1 MVVICLICEKK
12 NFLIL
17 LSFYPDSYWEWQK
30 IKCMLKS
37 TFFKI
42 NLIVL
47 LLIIGNKTMAQS
59 TENAVLPDN
68 LKWSERT
75 ALTILNTYPKASQI
89 DGTKKP
95 KWDYK
100 MGLVL
105 FAFEKLYQKTNDK
118 KYFNYIKE
126 YADELIDA
134 EGNITDYNIKDYNID
149 SANPGKLLFNLLDE
163 TKDNRYKKVIEQ
175 LRHQI
180 ETQPRTASGGFWH
193 KQIYPNQMWID
204 GLYMAEPF
212 YTQYTV
218 KYENGKALDDIA
230 KQFELVQ
237 NHLVDQKT
245 GLVYQAWDESKEIAW
260 ANPETGTSPTIWGRG
275 IGWYM
280 MALVETLDYYPKSNP
295 NYKKLAGY
303 LNQMAKSAVAH
314 KSASGLWYQVAD
326 KPDLK
331 DNYLESSASAM
342 IIYSLAKG
350 ADKGYLSSAYK
361 KMAQKSFD
369 AYIAAFVKKDK
380 NGEIIISN
388 VSSSVGLGGKPFRDG
403 TNEYYTNSKAKDN
416 SSPALAAFLLSAI
429 ELKK

>member
-1 MVVICLICEKK
+1 
-12 NFLIL
+12 
-17 LSFYPDSYWEWQK
+17 
-30 IKCMLKS
+30 MLKS

-105 FAFEKLYQKTNDK
+105 FAFEKLYHKTNDK
-118 KYFNYIKE
+118 IYFNYIKE

-134 EGNITDYNIKDYNID
+134 DGNITDYNIKDYNID
-149 SANPGKLLFNLLDE
+149 SANPGKLLFNLLNE

-218 KYENGKALDDIA
+218 KYENGKSLDDIA

-303 LNQMAKSAVAH
+303 LNQIAKSAVAH

-361 KMAQKSFD
+361 KIAQKSFD
-369 AYIAAFVKKDK
+369 AYLAVFVKKDK